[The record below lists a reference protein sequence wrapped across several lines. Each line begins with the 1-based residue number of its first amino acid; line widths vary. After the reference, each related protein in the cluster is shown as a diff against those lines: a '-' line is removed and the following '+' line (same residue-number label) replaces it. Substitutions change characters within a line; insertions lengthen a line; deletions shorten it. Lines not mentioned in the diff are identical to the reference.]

1 MKNRIF
7 IHISFW
13 LAYLLFKTLLNY
25 TTDPENENAL
35 FNLSK
40 FWESLVPQSI
50 YLLVKIPLVYALFEI
65 INHYFSKKWNILRS
79 LVVAIFVFLAA
90 IVAYIFIN
98 HHFILNGYMQLN
110 IPFRKEL
117 ILGSVIYTS
126 FILFFTCGIAVT
138 IKLIRMNLQ
147 QKQATQELMKMKLET
162 ELNLLKSQMNPHFL
176 FNTLNNIYGLAIKK
190 SDQTAPIVMKL
201 SQLLRF
207 MLYDADKDFITL
219 EEEINLLENYIELEK
234 IRYSDRL
241 MLDFQTDIKNPNA
254 RISPMLLL
262 PLIENAF
269 KHGASESTRNI
280 IIRMKITEYNNRLSV
295 VIENSKETQ
304 LDPSASGQIGLKNV
318 KRQLELTYADFK
330 LDIIELSDYFKVNLT
345 IQLNSHGK
353 I

>member
-1 MKNRIF
+1 MRNRIF

-25 TTDPENENAL
+25 TTDPQNEDTW
-35 FNLSK
+35 FNLDK
-40 FWESLVPQSI
+40 FWESLIPQSI
-50 YLLVKIPLVYALFEI
+50 YLTVKIPLVYALFGI
-65 INHYFSKKWNILRS
+65 INHYFTRRWNILRS
-79 LVVAIFVFLAA
+79 IFMAVIIFIVAIG
-90 IVAYIFIN
+90 AYIFIN
-98 HHFILNGYMQLN
+98 HHFILNGYFDLN
-110 IPFRKEL
+110 LPFRKEL

-190 SDQTAPIVMKL
+190 SDQTAPTVMKL

-219 EEEINLLENYIELEK
+219 EEEIKLLENYIELEK

-241 MLDFQTDIKNPNA
+241 MLDFQTEIKNPDA
-254 RISPMLLL
+254 LISPMLLL

-280 IIRMKITEYNNRLSV
+280 FIRMKITEYNNRLSV
-295 VIENSKETQ
+295 VIENSKETVR
-304 LDPSASGQIGLKNV
+304 DASDSGHIGLKNV
-318 KRQLELTYADFK
+318 KRQLELTYSDFN
-330 LDIIELSDYFKVNLT
+330 LDIDELSDFFKVNLT